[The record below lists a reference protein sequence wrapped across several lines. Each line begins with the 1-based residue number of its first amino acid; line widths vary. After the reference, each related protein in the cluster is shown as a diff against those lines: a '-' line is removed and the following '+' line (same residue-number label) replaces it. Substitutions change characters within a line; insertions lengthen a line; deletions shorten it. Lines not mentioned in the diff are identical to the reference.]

1 MSYPKNQMEFENSFN
16 TDEQCLEYLYNLKYA
31 NGFECKYC
39 SSSEYWKNKRSVLV
53 CKKCKQ
59 ETTVLSDTIFHGA
72 KIPLHLLF
80 RMLWY
85 IIVQKNGVSALSVQ
99 SVLGFTRY
107 DTVWTWLHKFRKI
120 MVLPQR
126 DKLVGRVEVDETFIG
141 GVKKGKRGR
150 GAEGKTI
157 VIVAI
162 EIVNEHTGRVRMA
175 VIEHADRLCINEFI
189 KNNIEENSTIIT
201 DGWKG
206 YVDVQK
212 MKYTHQIETKT
223 IVANGENLTPNVH
236 KIASLLKRWLLGT
249 HQNFTSEDYLS
260 YYLDEY
266 TFRYNRRKSNSR
278 GLLFYTL
285 LKQAVLN
292 KPIHENLNSND

>member
-1 MSYPKNQMEFENSFN
+1 MDFERSFT
-16 TDEQCLEYLYNLKYA
+16 TDEQCLVYLFSLKYEH
-31 NGFECKYC
+31 GFECKSC
-39 SSSEYWKNKRSVLV
+39 SGKEYWQNKRKIFV

-59 ETTVLSDTIFHGA
+59 ETSVLAGTIFH
-72 KIPLHLLF
+72 KSQLPLPLLF

-85 IIVQKNGVSALSVQ
+85 MIVQKNGVSAVSVQ
-99 SVLGFTRY
+99 RVLGLSSY
-107 DTVWTWLHKFRKI
+107 DTVWKWLHRFRKI

-126 DKLVGRVEVDETFIG
+126 DKLRGRVEVDETFVG

-150 GAEGKTI
+150 GADGKAI
-157 VIVAI
+157 VIIAI
-162 EIVNEHTGRVRMA
+162 EIINNRTGRVRMEI
-175 VIEHADRLCINEFI
+175 IEQSDRKCINNFL
-189 KNNIEENSTIIT
+189 KNNIEENSIIFT

-206 YVDVQK
+206 YVDIQK

-223 IVANGENLTPNVH
+223 IAMNGENLTPNVH

-249 HQNFTSEDYLS
+249 HQNFTSEEYLA

-285 LKQAVLN
+285 LKQAILN
-292 KPIHENLNSND
+292 KPIYEIENE

>member
-1 MSYPKNQMEFENSFN
+1 MLYPKNQMDFERSFT
-16 TDEQCLEYLYNLKYA
+16 TDEQCLAYLFSLKYEH
-31 NGFECKYC
+31 GFECKSC
-39 SSSEYWKNKRSVLV
+39 SGKEYWQNKRKIFV

-59 ETTVLSDTIFHGA
+59 ETSVLAGTIFH
-72 KIPLHLLF
+72 KSQLPLPLLF

-85 IIVQKNGVSALSVQ
+85 MIVQKNGVSAVSVQ
-99 SVLGFTRY
+99 RVLGLSSY
-107 DTVWTWLHKFRKI
+107 DTVWKWLHRFRKI

-126 DKLVGRVEVDETFIG
+126 DKLRGRVEVDETFVG

-150 GAEGKTI
+150 GADGKAI
-157 VIVAI
+157 VIIAI
-162 EIVNEHTGRVRMA
+162 EIINNRTGRVRMEI
-175 VIEHADRLCINEFI
+175 IEQADRKCINHFL
-189 KNNIEENSTIIT
+189 KNNIEENSTIFT

-206 YVDVQK
+206 YVDIQK

-223 IVANGENLTPNVH
+223 IAMNGENLTPNVH

-249 HQNFTSEDYLS
+249 HQNFTSEEYLA

-285 LKQAVLN
+285 LKQAILN
-292 KPIHENLNSND
+292 KPIYEIENE

>member
-1 MSYPKNQMEFENSFN
+1 MEFENSFN
-16 TDEQCLEYLYNLKYA
+16 SDEQCLEYLHSLKYS

-39 SSSEYWKNKRSVLV
+39 SGVDYWKNKRNVLI

-59 ETTVLSDTIFHGA
+59 ETTVLSGTIFHGA

-99 SVLGFTRY
+99 TVLGFSRY
-107 DTVWTWLHKFRKI
+107 DTVWTWLHKFRRI
-120 MVLPQR
+120 MILPKR
-126 DKLVGRVEVDETFIG
+126 DKLVGRIEVDETFIG
-141 GVKKGKRGR
+141 GVKKGKPGR
-150 GAEGKTI
+150 GAEGKII

-162 EIVNEHTGRVRMA
+162 ELVNDHTGRVRMS

-206 YVDVQK
+206 YVDIQK

-223 IVANGENLTPNVH
+223 IAANGENLTPNVH

-285 LKQAVLN
+285 LKQAMLN
-292 KPIHENLNSND
+292 KPIYEK